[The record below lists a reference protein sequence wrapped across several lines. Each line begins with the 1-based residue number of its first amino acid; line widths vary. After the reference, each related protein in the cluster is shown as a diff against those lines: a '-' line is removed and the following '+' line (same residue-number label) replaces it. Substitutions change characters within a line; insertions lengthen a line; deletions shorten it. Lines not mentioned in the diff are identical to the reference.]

1 MTSIKKALDRA
12 RPDEN
17 IFETDTGSSGVL
29 IAVLALIFAPIILAH
44 AVSLADDAS
53 AQTAPERPAV
63 TAQAP
68 GG

>member
-1 MTSIKKALDRA
+1 MTSIKKALARA

-17 IFETDTGSSGVL
+17 IFETDTRSNGVL

-44 AVSLADDAS
+44 ALSLAEDAS
-53 AQTAPERPAV
+53 ADRPAV

-68 GG
+68 GE